1 MQTMK
6 LEIDGKMQDVQ
17 VFASMWEYISH
28 YGSDITITHYRKQI
42 AKDGEKIVLPFRP
55 IDDVE
60 FSTYSSE
67 QVEIDGVCYQR
78 VFWGESGISLIPERG
93 LTATLWAIYEWDDC
107 MYAATGE
114 IFPTEEQAV
123 AAMEREVA

>member
-1 MQTMK
+1 MKTMNI
-6 LEIDGKMQDVQ
+6 EIEGKETSV
-17 VFASMWEYISH
+17 VIFGSMWEYIDH
-28 YGSDITITHYRKQI
+28 YGSDITHYRKQI
-42 AKDGEKIVLPFRP
+42 AKVGEMVVLPFRP

-67 QVEIDGVCYQR
+67 QVEVEGTLYQR
-78 VFWGESGISLIPERG
+78 VFWGESEYCLVPERD
-93 LTATLWAIYEWDDC
+93 LTATLWAMYRWDGC

-114 IFPTEEQAV
+114 IFQTEEQAV